1 MSLNLRNAGAAP
13 KQMSYKT
20 MDPGSYPAR
29 LVHVL
34 VLGMQTN
41 RFDAEQE
48 PAVMATFTYEFTDEF
63 MLDEEGKELKDKPR
77 WLSET
82 IPLRN
87 LKSEKANSTKRYKA
101 FDPNGL
107 HEGDLSK
114 CIGAP
119 VMVTIVVSPGKGKNL
134 GRTFENVAG
143 VTAMREKDAQK
154 LVQLQNEP
162 RVFDFYEPDVQV
174 FNNLPEYTQG
184 LIKGALDYPGSKLES
199 LLGKPTTPAKKETV
213 KEEEDVEGN
222 PY

>member
-1 MSLNLRNAGAAP
+1 MSLNLKNAGGGP
-13 KQMSYKT
+13 KVMNYKL

-29 LVHVL
+29 LVQVL
-34 VLGMQTN
+34 VLGMQPN
-41 RFDAEQE
+41 RYNPEEE

-63 MLDEEGKELKDKPR
+63 MLDEEGNEIKDKPR

-82 IPLRN
+82 LPLRN

-101 FDPNGL
+101 FDPGML
-107 HEGDLSK
+107 HDGDLSK

-119 VMVTIVVSPGKGKNL
+119 VMVTIVVTPGKGKNL

-154 LVQLQNEP
+154 LPQLQNEP

-174 FNNLPEYTQG
+174 FHNLPDYTKG
-184 LIKGALDYPGSKLES
+184 LIKSALDYQGSKLES
-199 LLGKPTTPAKKETV
+199 LLGKDTTPPKKEAL
-213 KEEEDVEGN
+213 KEELDDEN